1 MTRINTLILAVIALV
16 GSTGCATVYVKKSP
30 KLENLKEP
38 QTALLATSVVYV
50 GQRYGEGDSEGGLIN
65 AALNVAMNAHL
76 EAFGV
81 KVTEAATAFVAQHGL
96 KVVTDPERAKKLSLI
111 NFNETAGE
119 AMTALGGVWYAPE
132 GSTKHLDSSST
143 ILFGKRAFIEAADD
157 THTPNEAF
165 VFISGSI
172 YEGQEWLVM
181 KKPVFRIEIRALD
194 EDGEDLLR
202 VSGMGEGD
210 AALFVMDRDGENL
223 SKALE
228 GALNSL
234 RLTEVENL

>member
-1 MTRINTLILAVIALV
+1 MRHRLREEVAQTR
-16 GSTGCATVYVKKSP
+16 
-30 KLENLKEP
+30 EP
-38 QTALLATSVVYV
+38 QRAPNRVARDLRGLRGPTLRRGRL
-50 GQRYGEGDSEGGLIN
+50 EGGLIN

-172 YEGQEWLVM
+172 YEG
-181 KKPVFRIEIRALD
+181 RN
-194 EDGEDLLR
+194 G
-202 VSGMGEGD
+202 S
-210 AALFVMDRDGENL
+210 
-223 SKALE
+223 S
-228 GALNSL
+228 
-234 RLTEVENL
+234 

>member
-111 NFNETAGE
+111 NFNETAGD

-157 THTPNEAF
+157 THPQRRSCLFPAA
-165 VFISGSI
+165 SMRAK
-172 YEGQEWLVM
+172 WLIM